1 MPTFT
6 LTEQEADGDFF
17 QPRKP
22 KRGDPWLVI
31 ERRLNDGGGTQVGTF
46 TVRGTFMTNFEKKE
60 AVIAF
65 HATNKLT
72 GRGDIS
78 TQAVIRLS
86 DFDQPPVI
94 IAIVGGTGEFRN
106 ARGTVS
112 IDSPRF
118 TFDVT

>member
-6 LTEQEADGDFF
+6 LTEQEAEGDFF

-31 ERRLNDGGGTQVGTF
+31 ERRLNDGSGSPVGTF
-46 TVRGTFMTNFEKKE
+46 TVRGTFMTKLRRND

-65 HATNKLT
+65 HGTNKLN

-78 TQAVIRLS
+78 TQAVIHLS
-86 DFDQPPVI
+86 DFENPPVV

-112 IDSPRF
+112 LNRPQF